1 MKTGDTVTELG
12 LYASDCCDMELI
24 FDAGDRFVRCPR
36 CSRLCVWEFEE
47 ELFTQEEWERMN
59 GIAA

>member
-12 LYASDCCDMELI
+12 LYLSACCDMELI
-24 FDAGDRFVRCPR
+24 FDAGDQFVRCPR
-36 CSRLCVWEFEE
+36 CNGLCVWEFEE
-47 ELFTQEEWERMN
+47 ELVTQEEMERMN